1 MATDSNELREVVRQ
15 KYGEAAR
22 TALAGKGASC
32 CGPAAASWTRLDGRI
47 VGAFIRA
54 KKPERSAP

>member
-1 MATDSNELREVVRQ
+1 MSTCNHEIREVVRQ

-22 TALAGKGASC
+22 T
-32 CGPAAASWTRLDGRI
+32 
-47 VGAFIRA
+47 GAFIRA